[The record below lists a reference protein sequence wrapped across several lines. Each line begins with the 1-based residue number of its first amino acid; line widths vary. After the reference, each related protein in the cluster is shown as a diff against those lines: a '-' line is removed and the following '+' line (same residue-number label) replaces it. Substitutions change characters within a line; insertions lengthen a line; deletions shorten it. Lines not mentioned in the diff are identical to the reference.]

1 MPITKKKKKKIIKLS
16 ASQKQKEKLKKKI
29 RDREV
34 AAIRGK
40 ALGTDKLGPLFDMM
54 LTDNIFARA
63 DKVKNYAMLE
73 TFIEGAAPALSA
85 RDVAWIAAKYV
96 TQNWNIL
103 KILKDV
109 DYHGS
114 VFVLFSAMDK
124 TKGGAVALHKDYKA
138 GKTGPLKT
146 FCEETAY
153 KVPASVSTF
162 QDHMTM
168 FKSYF
173 GLVRKKTGA
182 YKEKQRLEALERYN
196 KKNLK

>member
-1 MPITKKKKKKIIKLS
+1 MPIIKKKKKIIKLS

-29 RDREV
+29 RNREV

-40 ALGTDKLGPLFDMM
+40 VLGTDKLGPLFDMM

-85 RDVAWIAAKYV
+85 RDVAWISAKYV
-96 TQNWNIL
+96 TQHWNIL

-114 VFVLFSAMDK
+114 IFVLFSAMDK

-138 GKTGPLKT
+138 DKNGPLKT

-173 GLVRKKTGA
+173 GLARKNTGA
-182 YKEKQRLEALERYN
+182 YKEKQKLEALERIR